1 MSNFPENNNINMSPD
16 INIVVQADYPTL
28 TVTPSPEILIGGG
41 GGGAGGVG
49 NPGPPGSTGNTGAP
63 GDLYSTT
70 SNTTIDLD
78 LLNLGDSLTLVV
90 SSGLAYSKV
99 QSILVAN
106 SVSNYFYATVSS
118 YSGTNLN
125 IITGAQSKEGSGT
138 HSSWTVNLA
147 GAVGQIGPQ
156 GSVGTTGNTGNP
168 GTTGNTGFG
177 TTGTTGNPGT
187 TGTTGN
193 TGNPGTTGN
202 TGTSGDVYSTTSF
215 SLINLT
221 LYLPGDTFSFTVPSG
236 LAYTIG
242 QIILV
247 SNSLSTYFYATVSS
261 YSDTTLTVVL
271 ISSVNTGPDEGS
283 TPWDVNL
290 AGAVGQQGL
299 PGAKGTTGNTG
310 NPGTTGNTGNPGTTG
325 NTGNP
330 GTTGN
335 TGNNGTKGING
346 INGNPGTTGNTGNPG
361 TTGNTGNPGTT
372 GNTGNPGTTGNTGN
386 PGTTGNTGNPGT
398 TGNTGN
404 PGTTGTTGTPGDIYS
419 TTSSTTVD
427 LGGIT
432 IGATVNLTVSS
443 GLAYSIGQSVLIAN
457 SVDNYFN
464 ATVSSYSST
473 TLSVVVVS
481 KNGTGSL
488 TPWAVN
494 LAGAVGQAGE
504 VGPRGTTGNTGNPG
518 TTGNTGN
525 PGTTGNT
532 GNHGTTGNTGNPG
545 TTGNTGNPG
554 TTGNTGNPG
563 TTGNTGNPGTTGN
576 TGFGTTGTT
585 GNAGTTGNTGNP
597 GTTGNTGNPGTTG
610 NTGFGTTGT
619 TGNAGTTG
627 NTGNPGTTG
636 NTGFGTTGN
645 TGNPGTTGNTGNP
658 GTTGNTGFGT
668 TGNTG
673 NPGTTGT
680 TGTPGDI
687 YSTTSSTTVDLDAIT
702 VGTTVNLTVSSGL
715 AYSIGQ
721 SVLIANSVSNY
732 FNATVSSYSS
742 TTLSVVVVTKNGSGS
757 LTPWAVNLAGAVGQ
771 AGSAG
776 PRGTTGNT
784 GNPGTTG
791 NTGNPGTTG
800 TTGFGTT
807 GNTGNPGTTGNTGNP
822 GTTGNTGFGT
832 TGNTGNPGT
841 TGTTGNTG
849 NPGTTGNT
857 GNPGTTGTTGTPGD
871 LYKTTSSTLI
881 NINSLSLGGTGVI
894 TVDAGLAYTPG
905 INVLVAVSLTVYI
918 LGNVISYSGT
928 TLTYKIIGW
937 AGTGSY
943 SAWTVNILNLNGATG
958 PEGKVG
964 PRGTTGNT
972 GNPGRTG
979 TTGNTG
985 NPGTTGNTGFGTTGN
1000 TGNPGTTGNT
1010 GNAGTTG
1017 NTGQGVIAGGTPGFY
1032 LTKDGIA
1039 DYGTTWSRGAASDGS
1054 AIIYKL
1060 LPNAPQGLS
1069 AGDLISYNGATA
1081 WAPTPRTYLVTPSL
1095 WHTRKTT
1102 GASDNY
1108 PVSRPFPNE
1117 ASSLTIN
1124 GATSIP
1130 GELIQISLDGQDGGG
1145 NTFGSGTWWFNY
1157 SIYGGLLTSGRGGFV
1172 GSYSGLK
1179 VVDGT
1184 TFYTSDILAPRDK
1197 FTGNFDDYHPFHV
1210 AGYAIL
1216 IRGTTYNALDGR
1228 GGPYGSTTCNVGN
1241 PNQRPLG
1248 SDSCYADGV
1257 AFYPIVCDAN
1267 KGFTYNGVYFDCPP
1281 I

>member
-1 MSNFPENNNINMSPD
+1 MSNLPQNNNLNITP
-16 INIVVQADYPTL
+16 IVNIVVETNYPTL
-28 TVTPSPEILIGGG
+28 TVTPSPEIVVGGGGGG
-41 GGGAGGVG
+41 GGGAPGIPGQ
-49 NPGPPGSTGNTGAP
+49 PGPQGNTGNTGTP

-78 LLNLGDSLTLVV
+78 TLNLGDELTLVV

-125 IITGAQSKEGSGT
+125 IITGSESKEGSGA

-156 GSVGTTGNTGNP
+156 GSAGTTGNTGNAGTTGNTGNP

-177 TTGTTGNPGT
+177 TTG
-187 TGTTGN
+187 N

-202 TGTSGDVYSTTSF
+202 TGD
-215 SLINLT
+215 
-221 LYLPGDTFSFTVPSG
+221 
-236 LAYTIG
+236 
-242 QIILV
+242 
-247 SNSLSTYFYATVSS
+247 
-261 YSDTTLTVVL
+261 
-271 ISSVNTGPDEGS
+271 
-283 TPWDVNL
+283 
-290 AGAVGQQGL
+290 
-299 PGAKGTTGNTG
+299 
-310 NPGTTGNTGNPGTTG
+310 PGTTGNTGFGTTG
-325 NTGNP
+325 NTG
-330 GTTGN
+330 
-335 TGNNGTKGING
+335 
-346 INGNPGTTGNTGNPG
+346 
-361 TTGNTGNPGTT
+361 
-372 GNTGNPGTTGNTGN
+372 
-386 PGTTGNTGNPGT
+386 
-398 TGNTGN
+398 
-404 PGTTGTTGTPGDIYS
+404 D
-419 TTSSTTVD
+419 V
-427 LGGIT
+427 
-432 IGATVNLTVSS
+432 
-443 GLAYSIGQSVLIAN
+443 
-457 SVDNYFN
+457 
-464 ATVSSYSST
+464 
-473 TLSVVVVS
+473 
-481 KNGTGSL
+481 
-488 TPWAVN
+488 
-494 LAGAVGQAGE
+494 
-504 VGPRGTTGNTGNPG
+504 
-518 TTGNTGN
+518 
-525 PGTTGNT
+525 
-532 GNHGTTGNTGNPG
+532 G

-576 TGFGTTGTT
+576 TGFGTTGNT
-585 GNAGTTGNTGNP
+585 GNPGTTGNTGF

-610 NTGFGTTGT
+610 NTGFGTTGNTGNPGT
-619 TGNAGTTG
+619 TGNTGFGTTG

-636 NTGFGTTGN
+636 NTGNPGTTGN

-702 VGTTVNLTVSSGL
+702 IGTTVNLTVSSGL
-715 AYSIGQ
+715 AYTIGQ
-721 SVLIANSVSNY
+721 SVLIANSVTNY

-742 TTLSVVVVTKNGSGS
+742 TTLSVVVVSKNGTGS

-771 AGSAG
+771 AGEAG

-800 TTGFGTT
+800 NTGNPGTTGNTGFGTTGNTGNPGTTGNTGFGTTGNTGFGTT

-841 TGTTGNTG
+841 TGNTG
-849 NPGTTGNT
+849 NP
-857 GNPGTTGTTGTPGD
+857 
-871 LYKTTSSTLI
+871 
-881 NINSLSLGGTGVI
+881 
-894 TVDAGLAYTPG
+894 
-905 INVLVAVSLTVYI
+905 
-918 LGNVISYSGT
+918 
-928 TLTYKIIGW
+928 
-937 AGTGSY
+937 
-943 SAWTVNILNLNGATG
+943 
-958 PEGKVG
+958 
-964 PRGTTGNT
+964 
-972 GNPGRTG
+972 G

-1010 GNAGTTG
+1010 GNPGTTGNTGNPGTTGNTGFGTTGNTGNPGTTGNTGFGTTGNTGNRGTTGNTGNPGTTGTTGTPGDLYKTTSTTSINLNAISIGGTGIITVDSGLAYTPGMNVLVAVSLTVYVLGNVISYSGTTLSYKIIGWAGTGTYFAWTVNILNLNGATGPEGKVGPRGTTGNTGNRGTTGNTGNPGTTGTTGFGTTGTTGNAGTTGNTGNPGTTG

-1060 LPNAPQGLS
+1060 LPNTPQGLS

-1095 WHTRKTT
+1095 WQTRKTT
-1102 GASDNY
+1102 AALNSY
-1108 PVSRPFPNE
+1108 PSSVPFPNE

-1130 GELIQISLDGQDGGG
+1130 GELIQISLDSQDGAG

-1157 SIYGGLLTSGRGGFV
+1157 SIYGGLLTSLRGSFV

-1179 VVDGT
+1179 IVNGA
-1184 TFYTSDILAPRDK
+1184 TFYTSDLLAPRDK
-1197 FTGNFDDYHPFHV
+1197 FGGNFDDAYPFHV

-1228 GGPYGSTTCNVGN
+1228 GGPYGSTLCNTGN

-1248 SDSCYADGV
+1248 TDSCYADGV
-1257 AFYPIVCDAN
+1257 DYYPIVCDAN
-1267 KGFTYNGVYFDCPP
+1267 KGFTYNGVYFACPP

>member
-49 NPGPPGSTGNTGAP
+49 NPGPPGSTGNTGTP

-90 SSGLAYSKV
+90 SAGLAYSKV

-125 IITGAQSKEGSGT
+125 IITGSQSKEGSGI

-147 GAVGQIGPQ
+147 GAVGQAGPQ
-156 GSVGTTGNTGNP
+156 GNAGTTGTTGDRGTTGNTGNP
-168 GTTGNTGFG
+168 GTTGNTGNH
-177 TTGTTGNPGT
+177 GTTGNTGF
-187 TGTTGN
+187 GTTGN
-193 TGNPGTTGN
+193 TGNPGTTGATGNPGTTGN
-202 TGTSGDVYSTTSF
+202 TGLNGAKGVNGINGAPGTT
-215 SLINLT
+215 
-221 LYLPGDTFSFTVPSG
+221 G
-236 LAYTIG
+236 
-242 QIILV
+242 
-247 SNSLSTYFYATVSS
+247 
-261 YSDTTLTVVL
+261 
-271 ISSVNTGPDEGS
+271 NTGNNGINGFNGERGK
-283 TPWDVNL
+283 T
-290 AGAVGQQGL
+290 
-299 PGAKGTTGNTG
+299 GTTGNTG

-325 NTGNP
+325 NTGF
-330 GTTGN
+330 
-335 TGNNGTKGING
+335 
-346 INGNPGTTGNTGNPG
+346 GTTGNTGNPG

-372 GNTGNPGTTGNTGN
+372 GNTGDRGTTGNTGDR
-386 PGTTGNTGNPGT
+386 GT

-457 SVDNYFN
+457 SVGNYFN

-504 VGPRGTTGNTGNPG
+504 AGPR
-518 TTGNTGN
+518 
-525 PGTTGNT
+525 
-532 GNHGTTGNTGNPG
+532 
-545 TTGNTGNPG
+545 
-554 TTGNTGNPG
+554 G

-576 TGFGTTGTT
+576 TGFGTTGNT
-585 GNAGTTGNTGNP
+585 GNVGTTGNTGNP

-658 GTTGNTGFGT
+658 GTTGNTGNPGTTGNTGFGTTGNTGNPGTTGNTGNPGTTGNTGFGT

-687 YSTTSSTTVDLDAIT
+687 YSTTSSTPVDLDAIT

-791 NTGNPGTTG
+791 TTGNAGITG
-800 TTGFGTT
+800 NTGFGTT
-807 GNTGNPGTTGNTGNP
+807 GNTGNPGTTGTTGNTGNP

-871 LYKTTSSTLI
+871 LYKTTSSTPI
-881 NINSLSLGGTGVI
+881 NLNAISIGGTSI
-894 TVDAGLAYTPG
+894 ILVDAGLAYTPG
-905 INVLVAVSLTVYI
+905 MNILVAVSLTVYI
-918 LGNVISYSGT
+918 LGNVISYSNT
-928 TLTYKIIGW
+928 TLTYKIIGYS
-937 AGTGSY
+937 GTGTFT
-943 SAWTVNILNLNGATG
+943 AWTVNILNLNGATG
-958 PEGKVG
+958 PAGPAG

-972 GNPGRTG
+972 GNAGRTG

-985 NPGTTGNTGFGTTGN
+985 NPGTTGNTGFGTTGTTGN
-1000 TGNPGTTGNT
+1000 TGNPGTTGTT
-1010 GNAGTTG
+1010 GNAGV
-1017 NTGQGVIAGGTPGFY
+1017 GVPLGGTPGFY
-1032 LTKDGIA
+1032 LTKDGII

-1060 LPNAPQGLS
+1060 LPNSPQGLS
-1069 AGDLISYNGATA
+1069 AGDMISYNGSSA

-1228 GGPYGSTTCNVGN
+1228 GGPYGSTLCNNGN

-1257 AFYPIVCDAN
+1257 AFYPIICKSPDS
-1267 KGFTYNGVYFDCPP
+1267 GFTYNGVYFACPP

>member
-330 GTTGN
+330 GTTG
-335 TGNNGTKGING
+335 
-346 INGNPGTTGNTGNPG
+346 
-361 TTGNTGNPGTT
+361 
-372 GNTGNPGTTGNTGN
+372 
-386 PGTTGNTGNPGT
+386 
-398 TGNTGN
+398 
-404 PGTTGTTGTPGDIYS
+404 TTGTPGDIYS

-545 TTGNTGNPG
+545 TTGNTGNP
-554 TTGNTGNPG
+554 
-563 TTGNTGNPGTTGN
+563 
-576 TGFGTTGTT
+576 
-585 GNAGTTGNTGNP
+585 GTTGNTGNP

>member
-49 NPGPPGSTGNTGAP
+49 NPGPPGSTGNTGTP

-78 LLNLGDSLTLVV
+78 TLNLGDTLTLVV
-90 SSGLAYSKV
+90 SAGLAYSKV

-125 IITGAQSKEGSGT
+125 IVTGTESKEGSGT

-147 GAVGQIGPQ
+147 GAVGQAGPQ
-156 GSVGTTGNTGNP
+156 GNAGTTGTTGDRGTTGTTGNTGNQ
-168 GTTGNTGFG
+168 GTTGN
-177 TTGTTGNPGT
+177 TGNPGT

-193 TGNPGTTGN
+193 TGNPGTTG
-202 TGTSGDVYSTTSF
+202 
-215 SLINLT
+215 
-221 LYLPGDTFSFTVPSG
+221 
-236 LAYTIG
+236 A
-242 QIILV
+242 
-247 SNSLSTYFYATVSS
+247 
-261 YSDTTLTVVL
+261 
-271 ISSVNTGPDEGS
+271 
-283 TPWDVNL
+283 
-290 AGAVGQQGL
+290 
-299 PGAKGTTGNTG
+299 
-310 NPGTTGNTGNPGTTG
+310 
-325 NTGNP
+325 TGNP

-335 TGNNGTKGING
+335 TGNNGVNGAKGVNG
-346 INGNPGTTGNTGNPG
+346 INGEPGTTGNTGNPG

-419 TTSSTTVD
+419 TTSSTSVNLDTMLV
-427 LGGIT
+427 GN
-432 IGATVNLTVSS
+432 TVNLTVSS
-443 GLAYSIGQSVLIAN
+443 GLAYTIGQSVLIAN
-457 SVDNYFN
+457 SVTNYFN

-481 KNGTGSL
+481 KAGSGTY
-488 TPWAVN
+488 TTWAVN
-494 LAGAVGQAGE
+494 LAGAVGQAGAA
-504 VGPRGTTGNTGNPG
+504 GPRGTTGNTGNAGTTG

-525 PGTTGNT
+525 P
-532 GNHGTTGNTGNPG
+532 GTTGNTGNPG

-576 TGFGTTGTT
+576 TGFGTTG
-585 GNAGTTGNTGNP
+585 NTGNP
-597 GTTGNTGNPGTTG
+597 GTT
-610 NTGFGTTGT
+610 
-619 TGNAGTTG
+619 GTTG

-658 GTTGNTGFGT
+658 GTTGNTGNPGTTGNTGNPGTTGNTGNPGTTGNTGNPGTTGNTGIGT

-687 YSTTSSTTVDLDAIT
+687 YSTTSSTSVNLDT
-702 VGTTVNLTVSSGL
+702 MLVGNTVNLTVSSGL

-721 SVLIANSVSNY
+721 SVLIANSVTNY

-742 TTLSVVVVTKNGSGS
+742 TTLSVVVVTKNGSGTYTS
-757 LTPWAVNLAGAVGQ
+757 WAVNLAGAVGQ

-784 GNPGTTG
+784 GNA
-791 NTGNPGTTG
+791 
-800 TTGFGTT
+800 
-807 GNTGNPGTTGNTGNP
+807 

-871 LYKTTSSTLI
+871 LYKTTSTTSI
-881 NINSLSLGGTGVI
+881 NINSLVIGGTGII
-894 TVDAGLAYTPG
+894 TVDSGLAYTPG
-905 INVLVAVSLTVYI
+905 INVLVSVSLTTYI

-928 TLTYKIIGW
+928 TLTYKVIGW
-937 AGTGSY
+937 AGSGTY
-943 SAWTVNILNLNGATG
+943 FAWTVNILNLNGATG
-958 PEGKVG
+958 PDGPAG

-972 GNPGRTG
+972 GNAGRTG

-1010 GNAGTTG
+1010 GNPGTTG

-1060 LPNAPQGLS
+1060 LPNSPQGLS
-1069 AGDLISYNGATA
+1069 AGDMISYNGATA

-1095 WHTRKTT
+1095 WQTRKTT

-1130 GELIQISLDGQDGGG
+1130 GELIQISLDGQDDGG

-1179 VVDGT
+1179 VVNGT

-1267 KGFTYNGVYFDCPP
+1267 KGFTYNGVYFACPP